1 MADKNIGSLREATS
15 LDNDSLF
22 VAEQQG
28 NAVQVAASL
37 FRAFA
42 ENAGRTAAENLTRG
56 PQGEPGTSIVSI
68 ERTNGNGAAGTTDTY
83 TITLSDGSA
92 ETFTVYNGKDGGGAG
107 DMTKAVYDPTGRNGD
122 IFAYADKKM
131 PILGGKFTGA
141 VYAGVQTPGTAL
153 IRNIRLVT
161 TDTEPTVEG
170 EIVFLCE
177 EA

>member
-1 MADKNIGSLREATS
+1 MADKNIGSLPEATS

-56 PQGEPGTSIVSI
+56 PKGDPGASIVSI
-68 ERTNGNGAAGTTDTY
+68 IRTNGTGAAGTTDTY
-83 TITLSDGSA
+83 TITLSDGNT
-92 ETFTVYNGKDGGGAG
+92 ETFTVYNGKDGSGAG
-107 DMTKAVYDPTGRNGD
+107 DMVKSVYDPTGKNRD
-122 IFAYADKKM
+122 IFAYAM
-131 PILGGKFTGA
+131 PVSGGTFTGA
-141 VYAGVQTPGTAL
+141 AYAGVQTPGTAL

-161 TDTEPTVEG
+161 EDTDPTVEG